1 MDKPKTP
8 WVTKFVATVFD
19 AAPWMTVNKEHVA
32 FPNGG
37 EIEDFYQVILRH
49 FALMV
54 PITSDGKVV
63 MVRGYRHGPGRSE
76 FAFPGGFI
84 DPGEAPDTAVSREL
98 LE

>member
-1 MDKPKTP
+1 M
-8 WVTKFVATVFD
+8 FD
-19 AAPWMTVNKEHVA
+19 TAPWMTVNKEHVA

-37 EIEDFYQVILRH
+37 EIEDFCQVILCH

-76 FAFPGGFI
+76 FAFLFGFI
-84 DPGEAPDTAVSREL
+84 DPGEAPDTAISREL